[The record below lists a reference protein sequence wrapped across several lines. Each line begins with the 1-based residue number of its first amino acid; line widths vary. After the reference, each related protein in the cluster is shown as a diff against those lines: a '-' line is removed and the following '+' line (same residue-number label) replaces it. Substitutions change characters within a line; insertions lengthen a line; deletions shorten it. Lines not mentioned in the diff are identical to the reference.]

1 LANSPAWVR
10 PVGGVSGV
18 DMTRIII
25 EQRLASRQA
34 PTFKQACV
42 DPTSALRKRRAR
54 ALALQRRV

>member
-1 LANSPAWVR
+1 VR

-18 DMTRIII
+18 DMTRVII